1 MALAPAVSFLS
12 SLLFSLFIQ
21 DKLQEYHM
29 YSKYNLFLYTI
40 AFFTISCVLFYLI
53 VPNETSSTIMLYTA
67 LVLQGA
73 GLANMLNTSTS
84 LVSEMIGQD
93 D

>member
-1 MALAPAVSFLS
+1 M
-12 SLLFSLFIQ
+12 
-21 DKLQEYHM
+21 
-29 YSKYNLFLYTI
+29 
-40 AFFTISCVLFYLI
+40 FYLI